1 VAVPRVCLGGDGG
14 VAGGRVRL
22 APIPPVAIACSGA
35 GVNARARIR
44 HYEIWPRL
52 RATSVSLAAP
62 ARALRA

>member
-35 GVNARARIR
+35 GV
-44 HYEIWPRL
+44 
-52 RATSVSLAAP
+52 
-62 ARALRA
+62 